1 MASTKTNSKLLKTI
15 VDELKEFKQVDL
27 KEVLDYIYYTK
38 AKESIDPSQIYFW
51 TKKWQQWE
59 MEAEKDKK
67 AGKIIG
73 NGTIKDLVSK
83 LRE

>member
-1 MASTKTNSKLLKTI
+1 MASTKTNNKLLKTI
-15 VDELKEFKQVDL
+15 VDELKEFKQSGL
-27 KEVLDYIYYTK
+27 KEVLDFITYLKTK
-38 AKESIDPSQIYFW
+38 EIMDPSQIYFW
-51 TKKWQQWE
+51 TKKWQRWE

-73 NGTIKDLVSK
+73 DGTIKDLISK